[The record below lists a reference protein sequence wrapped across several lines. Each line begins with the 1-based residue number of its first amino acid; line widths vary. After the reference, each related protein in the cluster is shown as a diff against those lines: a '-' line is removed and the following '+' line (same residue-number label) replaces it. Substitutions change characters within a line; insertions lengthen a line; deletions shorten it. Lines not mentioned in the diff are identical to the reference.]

1 MLYNHFINDLFLF
14 VENSDICN
22 FADDNILS
30 LADLSTEYIIRLEHD
45 IEILL
50 WYLNNRMLLN
60 ESQCQFLIIESTKS
74 KRNNIVEIEIHNKKN
89 MSKQKKE
96 NI

>member
-60 ESQCQFLIIESTKS
+60 ES
-74 KRNNIVEIEIHNKKN
+74 
-89 MSKQKKE
+89 
-96 NI
+96 